1 MRKIDKNTLFSIF
14 EAVNEE
20 VYQEN
25 EVYDSLH
32 NTYVLLGMAV
42 RGVENYSIMEQMYE
56 NRYKESFATVRDSIK
71 VKYFTGLIRYLER
84 IDLLQLD
91 TLYELKDLLGEQS
104 INYALTEMIDFFEEV
119 EMYENCALLMQFYKV
134 FFPKNSWKSQD

>member
-32 NTYVLLGMAV
+32 NTYVLLGMVV